1 MADLFTVPPVPQTSY
16 SVDLYNADTFVL
28 RTVVSLVCRFD
39 SGKTSPCEKLY
50 STGTSVYQGE
60 FSWFERI
67 PTSTIRTSLYQL
79 VPEMPIHTIPTF
91 KQGQCSNADA
101 SLCPCG
107 ILGDK
112 LPPHCFPLKQESP
125 LKPH

>member
-1 MADLFTVPPVPQTSY
+1 MADLFTVPPLPQTSY

-28 RTVVSLVCRFD
+28 RTVVSLVCPFD

-60 FSWFERI
+60 FYWFERI

-112 LPPHCFPLKQESP
+112 LRPNCFSP
-125 LKPH
+125 NRIAP